1 MTDFHASLD
10 AARARAGFADA
21 RDAERGMSAEVS
33 LLGDVAAPYR
43 RHASISANGQYRW
56 SLHRE
61 WREPLAWSR
70 WVTFVMLN
78 PSTADAEVDDPTI
91 RRCIGFAK
99 ALGGTGLAVVNL
111 YALRATQPA
120 DLWKSAD
127 PVGPANDEHLALF
140 FGMAARHDFPIIA
153 AWGSHAKA
161 DRVEAVLR
169 LPGAE
174 RLQALHVTKS
184 GAPGHPLY
192 LPASARPAPWPPT
205 AAGNDS

>member
-1 MTDFHASLD
+1 MKTS
-10 AARARAGFADA
+10 AD
-21 RDAERGMSAEVS
+21 
-33 LLGDVAAPYR
+33 PIR

-61 WREPLAWSR
+61 WKAPNERPR

-111 YALRATQPA
+111 YALRATNPA
-120 DLWKSAD
+120 DLWRSAD
-127 PVGPANDEHLALF
+127 PIGPSNDEHLAMF
-140 FGMAARHDFPIIA
+140 FSMSARYDSPLIA
-153 AWGSHAKA
+153 AWGSHAKP
-161 DRVEAVLR
+161 DRVATVLS
-169 LPGAE
+169 LPGAY

-192 LPASARPAPWPPT
+192 LPATAAPAPWPTPR
-205 AAGNDS
+205 GNE

>member
-1 MTDFHASLD
+1 MTTPNGVPS
-10 AARARAGFADA
+10 
-21 RDAERGMSAEVS
+21 ETQSAES
-33 LLGDVAAPYR
+33 DAGRPIQ

-56 SLHRE
+56 SLHRDWCGDE
-61 WREPLAWSR
+61 RPR
-70 WVTFVMLN
+70 WITFVMLN

-120 DLWKSAD
+120 DLWKSSD
-127 PVGPANDEHLALF
+127 PVGPSNDHHLAMF
-140 FGMAARHDFPIIA
+140 FDMAARRDFPIIA
-153 AWGSHAKA
+153 AWGAHAKP
-161 DRVEAVLR
+161 DRVRNVLR

-174 RLQALHVTKS
+174 RLQALRVTKS

-192 LPASARPAPWPPT
+192 LPATAMPTPWPTRVIPPGSGHT
-205 AAGNDS
+205 P